1 MNASET
7 FLNNGERMKN
17 IKTMLKYIILIIITA
32 VVLFPVVYMLACS
45 FMSNSQVSNMLD
57 FTSQE
62 YKGLS
67 IIPDMAT
74 LEQYYQVFFR
84 RPEYLLKFWNSVII
98 TFPTVIAQVIVS
110 SLAAFAFA
118 KLKFPG
124 RDKLF
129 FVYIVLLILPLQ
141 VTLVPNYIVLDNLNL
156 LNNFLAVILP
166 GTFSAFGICLLRQS
180 MKYISAASI
189 EAARIDGASYFK
201 IFTNMMLPQIKGGL
215 ITLTLL
221 CFIDNWNVVEQPL
234 IFFDDS
240 AMYPLSIGLSDISN
254 SDYGI
259 VFACGVMFMIP
270 ALLIYLYGHRDIDS
284 PFVQTDKS

>member
-1 MNASET
+1 
-7 FLNNGERMKN
+7 MKK
-17 IKTMLKYIILIIITA
+17 IIKYIFLILIAAIFLFLII
-32 VVLFPVVYMLACS
+32 YMFACS
-45 FMSNSQVSNMLD
+45 FMSNSQVENMLN
-57 FTSQE
+57 FSNGE
-62 YKGLS
+62 YKTVEM
-67 IIPDMAT
+67 IPDMFS
-74 LEQYYQVFFR
+74 LNQYYQVFFR

-98 TFPTVIAQVIVS
+98 TFPTVICQVIIS
-110 SLAAFAFA
+110 ALAAFAFA
-118 KLKFPG
+118 KLKFSF

-129 FVYIVLLILPLQ
+129 FVYIILLILPLQ
-141 VTLVPNYIVLDNLNL
+141 VTLVPDYIVLDNLNL

-180 MKYISAASI
+180 MKYISDSSI

-201 IFTNMMLPQIKGGL
+201 IFTNIILPQIKGGL

-234 IFFDDS
+234 IYFDDK
-240 AMYPLSIGLSDISN
+240 AMYPLSITLSDIGS

-259 VFACGVMFMIP
+259 IFACGVMYMIP

-284 PFVQTDKS
+284 PFVNADKD

>member
-1 MNASET
+1 
-7 FLNNGERMKN
+7 MKRT
-17 IKTMLKYIILIIITA
+17 IKIIKYIFLILITA
-32 VVLFPVVYMLACS
+32 IFLFPVVYMIACS
-45 FMSNSQVSNMLD
+45 FMSNSQVSSMLD
-57 FTSQE
+57 FTNGE
-62 YKGLS
+62 YKNINLVPEMFS
-67 IIPDMAT
+67 

-110 SLAAFAFA
+110 ALAAFAFA
-118 KLKFPG
+118 KLKFPF

-141 VTLVPNYIVLDNLNL
+141 VTLVPNYIVLDNLEL
-156 LNNFLAVILP
+156 LNNFLAIILP

-180 MKYISAASI
+180 IKYIPESTI

-201 IFTNMMLPQIKGGL
+201 IFTNIILPQIKGGL

-234 IFFDDS
+234 IYFDDE

-259 VFACGVMFMIP
+259 IFACGVMFMIIP
-270 ALLIYLYGHRDIDS
+270 LLIYLYGQRDIDS
-284 PFVQTDKS
+284 PFIQVDKI